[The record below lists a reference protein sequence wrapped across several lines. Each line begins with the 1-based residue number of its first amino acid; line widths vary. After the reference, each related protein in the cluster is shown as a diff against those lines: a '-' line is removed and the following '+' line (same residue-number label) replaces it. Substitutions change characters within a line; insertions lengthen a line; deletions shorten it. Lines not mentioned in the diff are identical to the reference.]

1 MNDLQAVPTEFSAT
15 DHDGAQG
22 RRLPTLVLDRETI
35 RDLSSRPFE
44 IEAVGKKTK
53 KSWPEC
59 GDTTTA
65 KPKCPIIEP
74 SPGEPLPPT

>member
-1 MNDLQAVPTEFSAT
+1 MTNVQAVSTGSSEA
-15 DHDGAQG
+15 DRDAG

-35 RDLSSRPFE
+35 RDLSPRTFE
-44 IEAVGKKTK
+44 IEAVGKKKTK
-53 KSWPEC
+53 TWPEC

-74 SPGEPLPPT
+74 SPEEPLPPAE